1 MNSLYVIYY
10 HDDNQKGQTE
20 YLSANTLVFALEQF
34 NQIMQIKSIKKPK
47 IIRMTQYDKVSCVN
61 L

>member
-1 MNSLYVIYY
+1 MNGLYVIAYY
-10 HDDNQKGQTE
+10 DDQKKMQTE

-34 NQIMQIKSIKKPK
+34 NQIMQIKGIKKPK
-47 IIRMTQYDKVSCVN
+47 IKRMTEYEKKSCVN